1 MKNRL
6 LPSVNDHIREYQE
19 SHRGEKPLYI
29 IVSPYE
35 AEALIDEVRKAE
47 GHGPDVL
54 VTEYQGSKIVKHD
67 ALKKGDFQLSNELP
81 DVSG

>member
-1 MKNRL
+1 MRGQL
-6 LPSVNDHIREYQE
+6 LQSVNNRIREYQD
-19 SHRGEKPLYI
+19 SHKGEKPLYI

-35 AEALIDEVRKAE
+35 AEALADEVRAAE
-47 GHGPDVL
+47 GHSPDVL

-67 ALKKGDFQLSNELP
+67 ALKKGDVQLSNELP